1 MLASLPVL
9 GLYVRVPNARIDTQ
23 AVVAWLRGG
32 GLSAVAR
39 AVSVF
44 VAVLSAGLILASFVW
59 PEPAGPVAA
68 NPANLPSGAP
78 LKLVIPE
85 KGVDAQVVP
94 IAVKDGILD
103 PPQDFRQVGWWEGS
117 SIAGSSGLTVITG
130 HTVHT
135 GDGAMDLVPDLGEN
149 HEIDIVT
156 DKQVLVYTVTHKETL
171 TREQVQRQSA
181 DLFAPGPDN
190 LMLITCTDYNGTD
203 YTENIIVWAQL
214 VSSRPLK
221 K

>member
-1 MLASLPVL
+1 MPD
-9 GLYVRVPNARIDTQ
+9 ARIDTQ

-44 VAVLSAGLILASFVW
+44 VAVLSVGLILASFVW
-59 PEPAGPVAA
+59 PEPAAPDLSAQRL
-68 NPANLPSGAP
+68 LPSGAP
-78 LKLVIPE
+78 RKLVIPE
-85 KGVDAQVVP
+85 KGVDAEVVP

-103 PPQDFRQVGWWEGS
+103 PPQDFREVGWWEGS
-117 SIAGSSGLTVITG
+117 SIAGPSGLTVITG

-149 HEIDIVT
+149 HEVDIVT
-156 DKQVLVYTVTHKETL
+156 DKQVLVYVVTHKETL
-171 TREQVQRQSA
+171 TRDQVAKRSK
-181 DLFAPGPDN
+181 DLFSPGPDN

-214 VSSRPLK
+214 VNSHPLTK
-221 K
+221 

>member
-1 MLASLPVL
+1 MPD
-9 GLYVRVPNARIDTQ
+9 ARIDTQ

-44 VAVLSAGLILASFVW
+44 VAVLSVGLILASFVW
-59 PEPAGPVAA
+59 PEPAAPDLSSQKL
-68 NPANLPSGAP
+68 LPSGAP
-78 LKLVIPE
+78 RKLVIPE
-85 KGVDAQVVP
+85 KGVDAEVIP

-117 SIAGSSGLTVITG
+117 AIAGPSGLTVITG

-156 DKQVLVYTVTHKETL
+156 DKQVLIYTVTHKETL
-171 TREQVQRQSA
+171 TREQVQQQSKE
-181 DLFAPGPDN
+181 LFAPGPDN

-203 YTENIIVWAQL
+203 YTENILVWAQL

>member
-1 MLASLPVL
+1 
-9 GLYVRVPNARIDTQ
+9 VPDARIDTQ

-44 VAVLSAGLILASFVW
+44 VAVLSVGLILASFVW
-59 PEPAGPVAA
+59 PEPAAPDLSSQRL
-68 NPANLPSGAP
+68 LPSGAP
-78 LKLVIPE
+78 RKLVVKE
-85 KGVDAQVVP
+85 KGVSAEVVP

-103 PPQDFRQVGWWEGS
+103 PPQDFREVGWWEGS
-117 SIAGSSGLTVITG
+117 SIAGPSGLTVITG

-135 GDGAMDLVPDLGEN
+135 GDGAMDLIPDLGEN
-149 HEIDIVT
+149 HEVDIVT
-156 DKQVLVYTVTHKETL
+156 DKQVLVYVVTHKETL
-171 TREQVQRQSA
+171 TRDQVAKQSK
-181 DLFAPGPDN
+181 DLFSPGPDN

-214 VSSRPLK
+214 VSSHPL
-221 K
+221 

>member
-1 MLASLPVL
+1 ML
-9 GLYVRVPNARIDTQ
+9 GLSVRVPDARIDTQ

-44 VAVLSAGLILASFVW
+44 VAVLSVGLILASFVW
-59 PEPAGPVAA
+59 PEPAAPDLTSQRL
-68 NPANLPSGAP
+68 LPSGAP
-78 LKLVIPE
+78 RKLVIPE
-85 KGVDAQVVP
+85 KGVDAEVVP
-94 IAVKDGILD
+94 IAVKDGVLD
-103 PPQDFRQVGWWEGS
+103 PPQDFREVGWWEGS
-117 SIAGSSGLTVITG
+117 SIAGPSGLTVITG

-149 HEIDIVT
+149 HEVDIVT
-156 DKQVLVYTVTHKETL
+156 DKQVLIYVVTHKQTL
-171 TREQVQRQSA
+171 TREQVAQRSK
-181 DLFAPGPDN
+181 DLFSPGPDN

-214 VSSRPLK
+214 VSSRPL
-221 K
+221 